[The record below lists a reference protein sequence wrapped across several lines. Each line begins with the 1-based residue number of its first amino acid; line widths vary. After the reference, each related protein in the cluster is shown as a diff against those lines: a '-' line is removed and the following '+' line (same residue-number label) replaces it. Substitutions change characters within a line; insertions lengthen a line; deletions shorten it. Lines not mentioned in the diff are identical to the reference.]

1 MAQLA
6 QTALAEPQLLAVLG
20 ANAWSLAQF
29 TALLA
34 TPRPSAPSEVFAF
47 RERVGFFGH
56 NAPYYRGLP
65 VPPVSFPKKP
75 LPVRLGR
82 LGRGDGWDIWHDSL
96 DRGLADAQ
104 VSLPSLYRLADVYL
118 ERVVPGAGQ
127 GSWVVFERQRSDGV
141 PGPRNVFQTYRVGA
155 AWESS
160 VVGFGLS
167 TRATALDLLH
177 ENGTALDDGTDK
189 PADWKV
195 RTTTAHVQ
203 SERVELAELP
213 VEDVIPL
220 HAAEITLDTVALDLR
235 AGQLVVLS
243 GEQADAVGVVASE
256 LLTLGEIVHHF
267 VDEAGQLVG
276 RSTLHFE
283 RGLTHAYVRSSV
295 RINANVAPATHG
307 ESVQEVLGSGDA
319 ALAHQR
325 FILRKP
331 PLTYVSAATASGTE
345 STLELRVNG
354 ILWDQ
359 AASLYDLGS
368 RDERYTVRHE
378 EDGTA
383 QLVFGDGER
392 GARLPTGSE
401 NVTARYRSGLGLEGN
416 LDAGRLTLLLT
427 RPAGVR
433 EVTNPLPAAGGGA
446 PESLT
451 DARVNAPL
459 SVTTL
464 GRIVSLQDYEDF
476 ARAFAGIGKAQA
488 LPLWDGERRL
498 VSITIAAANGDP
510 VDPQSALYHNLV
522 QAIDA
527 CRDPVTPVV
536 VGSYV
541 RRSFSLAAKVLVDPR
556 HLAADVFTAAEG
568 ALRTAFAFSRRTFGQ
583 AVTAGEV
590 IAAIQETPGVVAVD
604 LDRLYRDLV
613 DAPAKASRLSAA
625 TARWSGP
632 AGAGPLTILPAELL
646 LINPSGIMLTE
657 MTT

>member
-1 MAQLA
+1 M
-6 QTALAEPQLLAVLG
+6 
-20 ANAWSLAQF
+20 
-29 TALLA
+29 
-34 TPRPSAPSEVFAF
+34 
-47 RERVGFFGH
+47 
-56 NAPYYRGLP
+56 
-65 VPPVSFPKKP
+65 
-75 LPVRLGR
+75 
-82 LGRGDGWDIWHDSL
+82 
-96 DRGLADAQ
+96 
-104 VSLPSLYRLADVYL
+104 
-118 ERVVPGAGQ
+118 
-127 GSWVVFERQRSDGV
+127 
-141 PGPRNVFQTYRVGA
+141 
-155 AWESS
+155 
-160 VVGFGLS
+160 
-167 TRATALDLLH
+167 
-177 ENGTALDDGTDK
+177 
-189 PADWKV
+189 
-195 RTTTAHVQ
+195 
-203 SERVELAELP
+203 
-213 VEDVIPL
+213 
-220 HAAEITLDTVALDLR
+220 
-235 AGQLVVLS
+235 
-243 GEQADAVGVVASE
+243 
-256 LLTLGEIVHHF
+256 
-267 VDEAGQLVG
+267 
-276 RSTLHFE
+276 
-283 RGLTHAYVRSSV
+283 
-295 RINANVAPATHG
+295 
-307 ESVQEVLGSGDA
+307 LGSGDA

-325 FILRKP
+325 FVLRKP
-331 PLTYVSAATASGTE
+331 PLTYVSAATAGGSE

-368 RDERYTVRHE
+368 RDERYMVRHE

>member
-1 MAQLA
+1 MDDLPAAPPIVIVPKGAKVQSIPGPGQLPQTFETTEEIEARKAWNALRPRQTQPQRLAIHDGRLFRYTLPGEPAPGGTGRRALAVDVLFPVGQGAASALNDAQVTTVEAAPVDAILIKGATSQLRAGDRLLFVGVRDQALTTLVLPVHAVTADPERDQTRVQLDVPPPEPTPPPLVVATAALVFQLAPPPVPPVFTGAHAVAQLA

-75 LPVRLGR
+75 FPYDWDDWDEGN
-82 LGRGDGWDIWHDSL
+82 GWDIWHDSL

-104 VSLPSLYRLADVYL
+104 AESSPSLYRLADVYL

-167 TRATALDLLH
+167 ARATALDLLH
-177 ENGTALDDGTDK
+177 EDGTALDDGTDK

-235 AGQLVVLS
+235 AGQLVVLR

-295 RINANVAPATHG
+295 RT
-307 ESVQEVLGSGDA
+307 QC
-319 ALAHQR
+319 
-325 FILRKP
+325 
-331 PLTYVSAATASGTE
+331 
-345 STLELRVNG
+345 
-354 ILWDQ
+354 
-359 AASLYDLGS
+359 
-368 RDERYTVRHE
+368 
-378 EDGTA
+378 
-383 QLVFGDGER
+383 
-392 GARLPTGSE
+392 
-401 NVTARYRSGLGLEGN
+401 
-416 LDAGRLTLLLT
+416 
-427 RPAGVR
+427 
-433 EVTNPLPAAGGGA
+433 
-446 PESLT
+446 
-451 DARVNAPL
+451 
-459 SVTTL
+459 
-464 GRIVSLQDYEDF
+464 
-476 ARAFAGIGKAQA
+476 
-488 LPLWDGERRL
+488 ERR
-498 VSITIAAANGDP
+498 TG
-510 VDPQSALYHNLV
+510 H
-522 QAIDA
+522 
-527 CRDPVTPVV
+527 
-536 VGSYV
+536 
-541 RRSFSLAAKVLVDPR
+541 
-556 HLAADVFTAAEG
+556 
-568 ALRTAFAFSRRTFGQ
+568 SR
-583 AVTAGEV
+583 
-590 IAAIQETPGVVAVD
+590 
-604 LDRLYRDLV
+604 
-613 DAPAKASRLSAA
+613 
-625 TARWSGP
+625 
-632 AGAGPLTILPAELL
+632 
-646 LINPSGIMLTE
+646 
-657 MTT
+657 